1 VPHNNEALMDFG
13 LVILPPF
20 ASQRAGDLFW
30 PAADLPGNLE
40 PSKTQ
45 GSAQAYGITK
55 IRVRC
60 STRSSA
66 TAGNGP
72 LPAAMSLI
80 ELDRSPICKTKAC
93 PCRISQSRVV
103 LCPSVRIDDLA
114 LRIVP
119 SCCCCLV

>member
-1 VPHNNEALMDFG
+1 MDFG

-30 PAADLPGNLE
+30 PAADLPSNLE

-45 GSAQAYGITK
+45 GSAQAYGIAK

-66 TAGNGP
+66 TVGSGP

-80 ELDRSPICKTKAC
+80 ELNRSPYVFGL
-93 PCRISQSRVV
+93 SQNESLSLPHFSEQSSER
-103 LCPSVRIDDLA
+103 PN
-114 LRIVP
+114 
-119 SCCCCLV
+119 

>member
-1 VPHNNEALMDFG
+1 MDFG

-30 PAADLPGNLE
+30 PAADLASNLG

-45 GSAQAYGITK
+45 RSAQAYGIAK

-66 TAGNGP
+66 TVGNGP
-72 LPAAMSLI
+72 LPAAISLI
-80 ELDRSPICKTKAC
+80 ELNRSPYVFGL
-93 PCRISQSRVV
+93 SQNES
-103 LCPSVRIDDLA
+103 LSLPHFAEQSCA
-114 LRIVP
+114 VP
-119 SCCCCLV
+119 ERPN